1 MKNERLMS
9 LDTLRGFDMFFIM
22 GLSGLIVS
30 ICALWPNPVT
40 NAIAEQMSHVD
51 WDGLRHH
58 DTIFPLF
65 LFLAG
70 VSFPFSYA
78 KQQSMGA
85 SRKDI
90 YWKIFRRAA
99 VLIFLGMVYNGLF
112 RLNFENLRVASV
124 LARIGLAWMGAA
136 LLYINFGVKTRAWIA
151 GAILVVYALVS
162 KFVGAPDVPGA
173 DPLSMEGSLVGYV
186 DRLFLPGRLLY
197 LDGRFD
203 PEGLLSAV
211 PAVVTAMLGM
221 FTGELIREQK
231 YSGERKTV
239 MMLIGAVVL
248 GVVAWLGN
256 YFVPINK
263 MLWSSTFVCA
273 VGSYSLAM
281 MALFYY
287 IVDVKGWQKW
297 TLPFRV
303 VGMNSIT
310 IYLAQSII
318 GFGGIARFFFGGVAG
333 LCSEPWAAVVNG
345 ASFVLVCWLFLYF
358 LYRQKIFLKV

>member
-112 RLNFENLRVASV
+112 RLNFENMRVASV

-136 LLYINFGVKTRAWIA
+136 LLYINFGV
-151 GAILVVYALVS
+151 
-162 KFVGAPDVPGA
+162 
-173 DPLSMEGSLVGYV
+173 
-186 DRLFLPGRLLY
+186 
-197 LDGRFD
+197 
-203 PEGLLSAV
+203 
-211 PAVVTAMLGM
+211 
-221 FTGELIREQK
+221 
-231 YSGERKTV
+231 
-239 MMLIGAVVL
+239 
-248 GVVAWLGN
+248 
-256 YFVPINK
+256 
-263 MLWSSTFVCA
+263 
-273 VGSYSLAM
+273 
-281 MALFYY
+281 
-287 IVDVKGWQKW
+287 
-297 TLPFRV
+297 
-303 VGMNSIT
+303 
-310 IYLAQSII
+310 
-318 GFGGIARFFFGGVAG
+318 
-333 LCSEPWAAVVNG
+333 
-345 ASFVLVCWLFLYF
+345 
-358 LYRQKIFLKV
+358 